1 MAATLKEIIKNLK
14 RETLVE
20 ILDELKL
27 ERSILKDGGYGR
39 SVRTPW
45 KPTMFFRDSPTCP
58 NFGETVKLRPCSE
71 HWLWELVPE
80 EHKEAENPC
89 HYIPLNENGDT
100 IDSLEKRGHR
110 EELEQALQDWLHATI
125 ERLEQELVER
135 QAPSPK

>member
-14 RETLVE
+14 REKLVE

-71 HWLWELVPE
+71 HWLWELVSDK
-80 EHKEAENPC
+80 HKKAKTPC
-89 HYIPLNENGDT
+89 HYIPLNESGDT
-100 IDSLEKRGHR
+100 IDFLEKRGHR
-110 EELEQALQDWLHATI
+110 EELEQALLDWLHATI
-125 ERLEQELVER
+125 ERLEQETVKRET
-135 QAPSPK
+135 P